1 MHNKQMINIVQN
13 FYNNNNFSLRR
24 IAEIFNI
31 PKSTIHRWICYNQI
45 VKNSKNNTKKL
56 KQNLSA
62 QIYMKII
69 DNQIKINPFLSA
81 KDIQNIIFL
90 ETKSKISVGSIYI
103 YIHKL
108 GFTFKKVPKRNYSDK
123 NKLKLLQDLFKNKIK
138 NIKFKDIICIDE
150 TCIYSNM
157 INEYGWVKKDYDT
170 LVYTKANPKKYTII
184 MAISCNKII
193 AYEILKNINV
203 DQNLFHNFLKNK
215 VFPLCNNKYVLMD
228 NVRFHKTQNIIDLF
242 DTLNNKILFIPPY
255 SPQFNPIENVF
266 GVIKNK
272 YKKINDKN
280 NCEKNIINIIENFD
294 YDLWNFYDH
303 AFNDTK
309 TIINIFT

>member
-1 MHNKQMINIVQN
+1 
-13 FYNNNNFSLRR
+13 
-24 IAEIFNI
+24 
-31 PKSTIHRWICYNQI
+31 
-45 VKNSKNNTKKL
+45 
-56 KQNLSA
+56 
-62 QIYMKII
+62 MKII
-69 DNQIKINPFLSA
+69 DNQIKTNPFLSA

-108 GFTFKKVPKRNYSDK
+108 KFTFKKVPKRNYTDK
-123 NKLKLLQDLFKNKIK
+123 NKLKLLQDAFKTKIK
-138 NIKFKDIICIDE
+138 NIKFKDVICIDE

-157 INEYGWVKKDYDT
+157 INEYGWVKKDHDT

-193 AYEILKNINV
+193 AYEIFKNINV
-203 DQNLFHNFLKNK
+203 DQILFHDFLKNK
-215 VFPLCNNKYVLMD
+215 VFSTYNNKYILMD
-228 NVRFHKTQNIIDLF
+228 NVRFHKTQNIINLF
-242 DTLNNKILFIPPY
+242 DTSNNKILFIPPY

-309 TIINIFT
+309 NIINIFT